1 MSEALFLFPSSR
13 KVWENWE
20 EIARARLGVTTQTL
34 LTVEAAL
41 YLTLQ
46 NDNDQTRRKAD
57 KASAGIVVTRVLR
70 TNVRILGTVEGNS

>member
-57 KASAGIVVTRVLR
+57 KASAGIVAT
-70 TNVRILGTVEGNS
+70 